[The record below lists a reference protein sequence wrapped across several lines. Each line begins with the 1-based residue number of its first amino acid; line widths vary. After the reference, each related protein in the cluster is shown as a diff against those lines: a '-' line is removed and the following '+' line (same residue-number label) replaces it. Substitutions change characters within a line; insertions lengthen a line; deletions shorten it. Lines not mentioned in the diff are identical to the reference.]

1 MGCIL
6 TRNPSKV
13 KAAVKAAV
21 NAGYRLLDCAA
32 GYGNQKE
39 VGEAIA
45 ELISEG
51 VVARSDLF
59 VVSKLFQTHHVW
71 DGDDSRCYETLDQT
85 LADLQL
91 DYLDLF
97 LIHSPSGGKLLETW
111 SAILQAKKQ
120 GLARAVGVS
129 NFGNSCCH

>member
-1 MGCIL
+1 MPQLGL
-6 TRNPSKV
+6 GTFQATAPGEV

-97 LIHSPSGGKLLETW
+97 LIHWP
-111 SAILQAKKQ
+111 
-120 GLARAVGVS
+120 
-129 NFGNSCCH
+129 FGFAEI